1 MLVPD
6 YMDKP
11 VSCMPLVNAWQSWF
25 TLCKVTFTFCTD
37 FRSELAIITTI
48 WAISD
53 TAVYQ

>member
-53 TAVYQ
+53 TAVCQ